1 MTVPCTFCEREIDP
15 ESRMTYRK
23 VIGWERPRE
32 GGGTNALTLREPT
45 QVFACSSCIEKL
57 KLGIPIGQPT
67 LI

>member
-45 QVFACSSCIEKL
+45 EVFACWICIEKL
-57 KLGIPIGQPT
+57 RLGIPVEQQA